1 MEKNVPKRSEF
12 ETGDHYIDGD
22 LAHLIACVKEWGDF
36 ATFREASE
44 KVARLLQQ
52 APVGTLVMQET
63 DVIFWTVPTEPALT
77 IDHLPGGNSTE
88 VQPGTDAPHLEK

>member
-77 IDHLPGGNSTE
+77 IDHLPGPNGSAARPETST
-88 VQPGTDAPHLEK
+88 GHSEK